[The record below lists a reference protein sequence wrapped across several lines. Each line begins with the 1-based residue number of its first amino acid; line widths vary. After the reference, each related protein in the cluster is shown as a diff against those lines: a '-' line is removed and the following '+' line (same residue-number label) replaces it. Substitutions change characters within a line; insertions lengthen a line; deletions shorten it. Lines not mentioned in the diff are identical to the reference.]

1 MNAFSVTVSLVVFAS
16 VILIAFSKAKN
27 NGKCL
32 HLILACHE
40 AHCMTRFWIT
50 AIFLPSRDNQGK
62 PLGAKASENNCGGD

>member
-40 AHCMTRFWIT
+40 AHCMTRFWRT
-50 AIFLPSRDNQGK
+50 GNFP
-62 PLGAKASENNCGGD
+62 AKQR